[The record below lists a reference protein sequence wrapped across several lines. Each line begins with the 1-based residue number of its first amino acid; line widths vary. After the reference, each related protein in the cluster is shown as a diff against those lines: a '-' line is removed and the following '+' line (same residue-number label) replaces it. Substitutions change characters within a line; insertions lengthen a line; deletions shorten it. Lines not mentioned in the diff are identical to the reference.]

1 MKPIVLQGHS
11 RPIKDIKFNKEGDL
25 LFTGSVDRLLNVWT
39 SETGERIGTFVQ
51 KAAVS
56 NFCITEDSKYLVSG
70 DTTGNIYIWDIYAGQ
85 KIKEFEGDPT
95 VAIRNIDLSYG
106 DEKVSFVTSGRQK
119 DSKSYI
125 ETYNFRDLLT
135 MSEKNNLNKARE
147 HQVESTTSK
156 FNMAKFTD
164 LNKKL
169 FISMEDGS
177 MNLYDIKEKKI
188 LITKKLHKESILDFD
203 VSPMHEVLL
212 TSSKDGKAH
221 VINAD
226 TFEIINTFYPE
237 KPSRNLNSC
246 KISPLFSL
254 RDENEAKFH
263 CILAGGQE
271 SKDVT
276 TTHAS
281 EGGFEVLFYN
291 MMYGEE
297 IGCVL
302 GHFGPVNALAFSGS
316 GKSFAS
322 GGEDATIR
330 LHHLN
335 DDYFYMK

>member
-11 RPIKDIKFNKEGDL
+11 RPIRDIKFNKEGDFV
-25 LFTGSVDRLLNVWT
+25 FTGSADRLINVWT

-56 NFCITEDSKYLVSG
+56 NMCVTVDSKYLISG
-70 DTTGNIYIWDIYAGQ
+70 DTTGNIFIWDIYQGQ
-85 KIKEFEGDPT
+85 KIKEFEGNPT
-95 VAIRNIDLSYG
+95 VSVRNIDLSYG
-106 DEKVSFVTSGRQK
+106 DENVSFVISGRQK
-119 DSKSYI
+119 DSKSI
-125 ETYNFRDLLT
+125 IQTYKLKDLLT
-135 MSEKNNLNKARE
+135 MSDTSKLDKALINNI
-147 HQVESTTSK
+147 ESNNVK
-156 FNMAKFTD
+156 FNMAKWTD
-164 LNKKL
+164 INKRL
-169 FISMEDGS
+169 FISKEDGS
-177 MNLYDIKEKKI
+177 MDLYDLNEKRFILSKKI
-188 LITKKLHKESILDFD
+188 HNDTILDFD
-203 VSPMHEVLL
+203 VSPKHEVLL
-212 TSSKDGKAH
+212 TSSKDGRAH
-221 VINAD
+221 VLNSEN
-226 TFEIINTFYPE
+226 FEIINTFYPE

-254 RDENEAKFH
+254 DDENEAKFH
-263 CILAGGQE
+263 CICAGGQE

-281 EGGFEVLFYN
+281 EGGFEILFYN

-302 GHFGPVNALAFSGS
+302 GHFGPVNTLAFSGN

-335 DDYFYMK
+335 DEYFNLK